1 MALLIMPCP
10 TARTVLS
17 GYVTFSQV
25 RKFRARLFSSS
36 RLSMSSG
43 HVWFSKSGIY
53 LPVKPPQSRSRNS
66 GVVTTFLRSSP
77 AANRWPHKRQL
88 PSPSS
93 SHEPHVPAHGPS
105 RSALHRS
112 VPAGYGPYLPPSHRG
127 GPGIILSSFC
137 LKTILYAAKLIICD
151 DLTFAYLKKFAYLCK
166 CKKVDL

>member
-77 AANRWPHKRQL
+77 AIILQVSTARC
-88 PSPSS
+88 
-93 SHEPHVPAHGPS
+93 EPHVPAHGPS
-105 RSALHRS
+105 RSTLHRS